1 MCEMR
6 PVQQADPQPA
16 TAGAAQAAS
25 QATGSG
31 DPVDDLIA
39 RLKNA
44 GDVPV
49 PYSSPNEDRHHAIV
63 KQLCRASGVPV
74 ETSSRTTV
82 GPLQTGYEH
91 AHVPQTRSAAAVS
104 PSASAEDVYVA
115 AGRQTLSELQE
126 RKHTATGAHWS
137 PSGDAAGSGS
147 WDSRARLVCRT

>member
-6 PVQQADPQPA
+6 PVQQAEPQPA

-25 QATGSG
+25 QATGSA
-31 DPVDDLIA
+31 DAVDDLIA

-44 GDVPV
+44 RDVPV

-91 AHVPQTRSAAAVS
+91 VPQTRSAAATS

-126 RKHTATGAHWS
+126 RKHTATGARWS